1 MGLSNF
7 IKQLFWAQFKSTV
20 KCPNCQH
27 ESITFDPYVC
37 ISLPVPV
44 REVHAVFVSVVYRNS
59 TRNRK
64 FGIML
69 DQFQS
74 VKQLRMAISSLS
86 GLNENNIIIADLQG
100 TELGRVFYDEQ
111 HPMVVSGRHLYA
123 LEVPARQTT
132 VDRQTGR
139 EVLLIYAVNRC
150 GTLVD
155 GKWFG
160 VPIIFRIHRD
170 LTHHQF
176 QSVLLKT
183 LNRHVQRHVDVFK
196 VGVAY

>member
-1 MGLSNF
+1 
-7 IKQLFWAQFKSTV
+7 
-20 KCPNCQH
+20 
-27 ESITFDPYVC
+27 
-37 ISLPVPV
+37 
-44 REVHAVFVSVVYRNS
+44 
-59 TRNRK
+59 
-64 FGIML
+64 ML

-74 VKQLRMAISSLS
+74 VKHLRMAISDLS
-86 GLNENNIIIADLQG
+86 GLYENNIIIADLQG
-100 TELGRVFYDEQ
+100 TELGRVFYDEE

-123 LEVPARQTT
+123 LEVPGRQTT
-132 VDRQTGR
+132 IDHRTGR
-139 EVLLIYAVNRC
+139 ELLLIYAVNRC